1 VWLVPAARIRFNR
14 NDLLRMLALS
24 VLWVAVPFTL
34 FPIAEQWIS
43 SGLTGLLNGA
53 MPIFAVTISSL
64 MLARLPRRIQLLG
77 LAVGFAGVG
86 LIAFPGIAEG
96 PSEATGVMLA
106 LLATVCYRLADSAL
120 AAGPLLAVGALGV
133 VGTGSLRADGTP
145 GLASRLGPSVVR
157 DLSDPRRRLRARDRV
172 SRRGSP
178 SVVVDRH
185 RARDR
190 RSCAGVSA
198 GGVVSRR
205 IALSGSIRSTP
216 VTLLRSNGQ
225 RTSPA
230 HRNPML
236 PVEESGVF
244 EVLAAMR

>member
-133 VGTGSLRADGTP
+133 VGTGIAFVLMGRLVSRVGSARASFATYLIPVVAFAVWIVFRGEEAQASSLIGTALVIV
-145 GLASRLGPSVVR
+145 GAVLASRR
-157 DLSDPRRRLRARDRV
+157 EA
-172 SRRGSP
+172 
-178 SVVVDRH
+178 
-185 RARDR
+185 
-190 RSCAGVSA
+190 
-198 GGVVSRR
+198 
-205 IALSGSIRSTP
+205 
-216 VTLLRSNGQ
+216 
-225 RTSPA
+225 
-230 HRNPML
+230 
-236 PVEESGVF
+236 
-244 EVLAAMR
+244 

>member
-120 AAGPLLAVGALGV
+120 AAGPLLATVCYRLADSALAAGPLLAVGALGV
-133 VGTGSLRADGTP
+133 VGTGIAFVLMGRLVSRVGSARASFATYLIPVVAFALGIVFRGEEAQASSLIGTALVIV
-145 GLASRLGPSVVR
+145 GAVLASRR
-157 DLSDPRRRLRARDRV
+157 EA
-172 SRRGSP
+172 
-178 SVVVDRH
+178 
-185 RARDR
+185 
-190 RSCAGVSA
+190 
-198 GGVVSRR
+198 
-205 IALSGSIRSTP
+205 
-216 VTLLRSNGQ
+216 
-225 RTSPA
+225 
-230 HRNPML
+230 
-236 PVEESGVF
+236 
-244 EVLAAMR
+244 